1 MANLNS
7 LQRPQ
12 DLSADTD
19 WTSIVSPE
27 THVIKFAE
35 QRQLDRVSLQ
45 FNTQPLEIWSK
56 TDKIS
61 IRVTDGFFFSYL

>member
-1 MANLNS
+1 MATLNS

-35 QRQLDRVSLQ
+35 QRQLDRVPLYFKTQSL
-45 FNTQPLEIWSK
+45 
-56 TDKIS
+56 
-61 IRVTDGFFFSYL
+61 